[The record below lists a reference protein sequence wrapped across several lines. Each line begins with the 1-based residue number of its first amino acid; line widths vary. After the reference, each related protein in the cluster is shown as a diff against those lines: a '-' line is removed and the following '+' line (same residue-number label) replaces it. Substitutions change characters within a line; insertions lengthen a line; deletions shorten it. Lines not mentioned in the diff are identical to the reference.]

1 MLVTGP
7 WTCSARVKVGG
18 ARAVD
23 GWHIGRDEWCDGCG
37 WVARVCISTNADGA
51 GTTDMDCPKGGHSS
65 LGQSHQD
72 V

>member
-1 MLVTGP
+1 MLVTGL

-37 WVARVCISTNADGA
+37 WVARDVWGKRRVCVV
-51 GTTDMDCPKGGHSS
+51 GGP
-65 LGQSHQD
+65 LPFI
-72 V
+72 